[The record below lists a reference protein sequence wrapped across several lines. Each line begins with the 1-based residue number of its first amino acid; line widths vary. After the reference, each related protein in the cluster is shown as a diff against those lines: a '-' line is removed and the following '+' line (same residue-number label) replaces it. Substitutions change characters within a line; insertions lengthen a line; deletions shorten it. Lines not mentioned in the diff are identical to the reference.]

1 MEVYDHQ
8 YKEEA
13 PLRSISLLPR
23 ELPEIST
30 LGWPLL
36 RKTSPA
42 SQEALRRTS
51 EARNMSVVE
60 WVMSLPSRSTVQIL
74 QHQKTDMSFNRKA
87 VNSTFEDET
96 VGVGGSMKAED
107 ENFGLVCQYKVE
119 VSSSSASFHIK
130 ESPRSRPGWPLL
142 RIAASASVDSP
153 KYSEAKNL
161 SAVQLVM
168 SLPNRSDS
176 VTLQTQT
183 GLVSNKIEIHIER
196 QISYSGVLKNYSKA
210 SGKLPRDLKRLISP
224 FRWFSYKEL
233 NSATSH
239 FSSG

>member
-8 YKEEA
+8 YQEEA

-42 SQEALRRTS
+42 SQEALRRIS

-60 WVMSLPSRSTVQIL
+60 WVMRLPSRSTVQIL

-87 VNSTFEDET
+87 VNSSFEDET
-96 VGVGGSMKAED
+96 VGGSRKAED

-142 RIAASASVDSP
+142 RIAASASVDSSI
-153 KYSEAKNL
+153 YSEAKNL

-176 VTLQTQT
+176 VTPQTQT

-196 QISYSGVLKNYSKA
+196 QISYSGVLKNYPKA
-210 SGKLPRDLKRLISP
+210 SGRLLRDLKRLISP
-224 FRWFSYKEL
+224 CRWFSYKEL